1 MFQKGNLHNERCAWF
16 LIIIFTFVDF
26 NKTLMTSILSNRYFK
41 FAVAA
46 LIYLLVVI
54 WIGNY
59 WLLIGLAIIFDVYI
73 SEKVNWAFWKKRN
86 GKNSTLIE
94 WLDALI
100 FAVIAVTL
108 INIFLFQNYRIPTG
122 SMEKSLL
129 IGDHL
134 FVSKIAYGPRMPNT
148 PLAFPFTQHTMP
160 ITKGKSWSDLIH
172 WPYKRLAGTGRV
184 RNNDPIV
191 FNFPAGDTV
200 VLEDQATSYY
210 EIVRSTARDMKAREN
225 ISLAAARSN
234 DYYLSLA
241 RKEVRE
247 KFKIIYRP
255 VDRRDNYVKRCI
267 AIPGD
272 SLFIQDG
279 NVYVNGK
286 LVPEN
291 KTQQTTYAVQTNGS
305 TINPKAFERLNI
317 SVADQQMYIGAGYLL
332 PLTRE
337 NAEKISRFSN
347 VTEVKPF
354 ISRKGEY
361 DPRIFPYGSLLK
373 WNEDNFGPIWIPV
386 KGATVK
392 IDTSNIGLYE
402 RIIDVYE
409 NNDLRIEGDKIF
421 INNQLAGSYTFK
433 MNYYWMMGDNRHNSA
448 DSRFWGF
455 VPEDHIVGKPKFIW
469 LSINKDGKGLKKI
482 RWNRMFMKTR

>member
-1 MFQKGNLHNERCAWF
+1 M
-16 LIIIFTFVDF
+16 
-26 NKTLMTSILSNRYFK
+26 NKLFSGKYFK

-59 WLLIGLAIIFDVYI
+59 WLIIGLAIIYDLYI
-73 SEKVNWAFWKKRN
+73 TEKVNWSFWKKRN
-86 GKNSTLIE
+86 GKNSTIVE

-134 FVSKIAYGPRMPNT
+134 FVSKTAYGPRMPNT

-160 ITKGKSWSDLIH
+160 LTKGKSWSDIIL
-172 WPYKRLAGTGRV
+172 WPYKRLAGFGRV
-184 RNNDPIV
+184 KNNDPIV

-200 VLEDQATSYY
+200 VVEDQVTSYY
-210 EIVRSTARDMKAREN
+210 EIVRRAARDLKYRDN
-225 ISLAAARSN
+225 VSSLTPRSD

-241 RKEVRE
+241 RKDIKDRFTV
-247 KFKIIYRP
+247 IYRP

-267 AIPGD
+267 GIPGD
-272 SLFIQDG
+272 TILITDGTVFI
-279 NVYVNGK
+279 NGK
-286 LVPEN
+286 PLADNE
-291 KTQQTTYAVQTNGS
+291 TQQTSYFVNTNGT

-317 SVADQQMYIGAGYLL
+317 SKADQQIYMGVYFL
-332 PLTRE
+332 PLTKT
-337 NAEKISRFSN
+337 NAEKIAAFSN
-347 VTEVKPF
+347 VTNVQASFE
-354 ISRKGEY
+354 RTGEPAP
-361 DPRIFPYGSLLK
+361 DIFPYSKILK
-373 WNEDNFGPIWIPV
+373 WNKDNFGPLWIPV
-386 KGATVK
+386 KGATVR
-392 IDTSNIGLYE
+392 IDTSNICLYD

-409 NNDLRIEGDKIF
+409 NNDLRVEGDKIY
-421 INNQLAGSYTFK
+421 INDKLSDSYTFK
-433 MNYYWMMGDNRHNSA
+433 MDYYWMMGDNRHNSA

-455 VPEDHIVGKPKFIW
+455 VPEDHVIGKPKFIW
-469 LSINKDGKGLKKI
+469 LSIDKEAKGLRKI
-482 RWNRMFMKTR
+482 RLGRMFMKVR